1 MSKQKLIIIA
11 GSPCVGKTT
20 VTQKLF
26 TSYENSAYFDG
37 DWAWCVNPFSVD
49 DPRLRNGDKTM
60 SFALSTYLNSSF
72 DYVFFS
78 SVVVVDKTI
87 REAIL
92 RDITAKDYSVIGIT
106 LTCSEQ
112 TLRERHKKRGDA
124 NECSFFWLHLK
135 PYEGDYVI
143 NTDSKSVQ
151 QIVDEMK
158 VIILAIAKLFPQ
170 VTGLV
175 NIYKNG
181 LRCSGKSPLFC
192 IYCPFPVPEK
202 RRFASA

>member
-49 DPRLRNGDKTM
+49 DPRLRNGD
-60 SFALSTYLNSSF
+60 NF
-72 DYVFFS
+72 DHVFFS

-92 RDITAKDYSVIGIT
+92 KDITAKDYSVIGIT

-135 PYEGDYVI
+135 PYEGDHVI
-143 NTDSKSVQ
+143 NTDHKSVQ

-158 VIILAIAKLFPQ
+158 VMIDRE
-170 VTGLV
+170 G
-175 NIYKNG
+175 N
-181 LRCSGKSPLFC
+181 
-192 IYCPFPVPEK
+192 E
-202 RRFASA
+202 

>member
-49 DPRLRNGDKTM
+49 DPRLRNGDKT
-60 SFALSTYLNSSF
+60 
-72 DYVFFS
+72 
-78 SVVVVDKTI
+78 I

-106 LTCSEQ
+106 LTCSEE

-135 PYEGDYVI
+135 PYEGDCVI
-143 NTDSKSVQ
+143 NTDNKSVQ

-158 VIILAIAKLFPQ
+158 VIIDSE
-170 VTGLV
+170 G
-175 NIYKNG
+175 N
-181 LRCSGKSPLFC
+181 
-192 IYCPFPVPEK
+192 E
-202 RRFASA
+202 

>member
-1 MSKQKLIIIA
+1 MKS
-11 GSPCVGKTT
+11 
-20 VTQKLF
+20 
-26 TSYENSAYFDG
+26 
-37 DWAWCVNPFSVD
+37 WFS
-49 DPRLRNGDKTM
+49 
-60 SFALSTYLNSSF
+60 NSSF

-92 RDITAKDYSVIGIT
+92 KDITAKDYSIIGIT
-106 LTCSEQ
+106 LTCSEE

-143 NTDSKSVQ
+143 NTDNKSVQ

-158 VIILAIAKLFPQ
+158 VIIDSK
-170 VTGLV
+170 G
-175 NIYKNG
+175 N
-181 LRCSGKSPLFC
+181 
-192 IYCPFPVPEK
+192 E
-202 RRFASA
+202 

>member
-37 DWAWCVNPFSVD
+37 DWAWCVNPFSTD

-60 SFALSTYLNSSF
+60 SFALSTYLNSGF

-92 RDITAKDYSVIGIT
+92 KDITAKDYSVIGIT
-106 LTCSEQ
+106 LTCSEE
-112 TLRERHKKRGDA
+112 TLRERHKKRGDQ

-135 PYEGDYVI
+135 PYEDDYVI
-143 NTDSKSVQ
+143 NTDNKSVQ
-151 QIVDEMK
+151 QIVDE
-158 VIILAIAKLFPQ
+158 IIAI
-170 VTGLV
+170 VDSEV
-175 NIYKNG
+175 N
-181 LRCSGKSPLFC
+181 
-192 IYCPFPVPEK
+192 E
-202 RRFASA
+202 